1 MADSKKLVW
10 DAVGKHKFE
19 TGVSKGVLYP
29 ESATVVGTYD
39 KGVPWNGLTTVTES
53 PSGAELTT
61 LYADGIEYLNLLSAE
76 KWEGTIEAYTY
87 PDEFCAC
94 DGSASIVPGV
104 VVHQQTRKRFAFSY
118 QTVVGNDS
126 NPSAGYKIH
135 IIYECM
141 AQPAERAHATVND
154 TPEAMTMSWSVK
166 ATPVDITGFKPS
178 ASIELDSTV
187 IAADKM
193 AAIEDKLYGNDTVDA
208 AVLLPNEIAT
218 LVGAAG

>member
-1 MADSKKLVW
+1 MTAIVF

-29 ESATVVGTYD
+29 ASSTVVGTYD
-39 KGVPWNGLTTVTES
+39 KGVAWNGLTAVTES

-87 PDEFCAC
+87 PDEFAAC
-94 DGSASIVPGV
+94 DGSASLVPGV
-104 VVHQQTRKRFAFSY
+104 SIRQQDRKAFALCY
-118 QTVVGNDS
+118 QTIVGNDS

-135 IIYECM
+135 IVYGCL
-141 AQPAERAHATVND
+141 AQPTEQAHNTINE

-166 ATPVDITGFKPS
+166 ATPVGVTGHKPS
-178 ASIELDSTV
+178 ATVCIDSTV
-187 IAADKM
+187 VTAAKM
-193 AAIEDKLYGNDTVDA
+193 ALLEAKLYGGTDTDPT
-208 AVLLPNEIAT
+208 VLLPEEIAT

>member
-1 MADSKKLVW
+1 MAAIVF
-10 DAVGKHKFE
+10 DAAGKHNFE

-29 ESATVVGTYD
+29 ASSTVAGTYD
-39 KGVPWNGLTTVTES
+39 KGVAWNGLTAVTES

-87 PDEFCAC
+87 PDEFAAC
-94 DGSASIVPGV
+94 DGSAPLVSGV
-104 VVHQQTRKRFAFSY
+104 TIRQQDRKAFALCY

-126 NPSAGYKIH
+126 NASAGYKIH
-135 IIYECM
+135 IVYGCM
-141 AQPAERAHATVND
+141 AQPAEQAHNTINE

-166 ATPVDITGFKPS
+166 ATPVGVAGHKPS
-178 ASIELDSTV
+178 ATVCIDSTV
-187 IAADKM
+187 VDAAKM
-193 AAIEDKLYGNDTVDA
+193 ASLEAKLYGDGTNEPTI
-208 AVLLPNEIAT
+208 LLPDEIAT